1 MNGQEIRR
9 QFDLVAREYDE
20 NRKKFIPLYDAFYQD
35 STACIAA
42 CITPPAS
49 ILDLGAGTGL
59 LTSFW
64 YKHYPEASYHLVDIA
79 PEMLSVARRRF
90 GGLHNVSYAEHDYVK
105 SLPAG
110 NYDAI
115 ISALSIHHLEDDQK
129 QCLFKELY
137 KRLPEGGC
145 LVNYDQFC
153 CREKELDVKVN
164 EYWERGIL
172 KAGLSGHD
180 LDLLQ
185 ERRRLD
191 RECTVSDELQMMQV
205 SGFRSVECIY
215 RFSKFAVILAI
226 K

>member
-42 CITPPAS
+42 CTTPPAS

-64 YKHYPEASYHLVDIA
+64 YRHYPEASYHLVDIA

-90 GGLHNVSYAEHDYVK
+90 GGLHNVSYAEHDYEK
-105 SLPAG
+105 CLPAG

-172 KAGLSGHD
+172 KAGLSKHD

-185 ERRRLD
+185 ERRKLD
-191 RECTVSDELQMMQV
+191 RECTVSDEMQMMQG

-215 RFSKFAVILAI
+215 RFSKFSVILAI

>member
-64 YKHYPEASYHLVDIA
+64 YRHYPEASYHLVDIA

-90 GGLHNVSYAEHDYVK
+90 GGLHNVSYAEHDYEK
-105 SLPAG
+105 CLPAG

-115 ISALSIHHLEDDQK
+115 IW
-129 QCLFKELY
+129 LF
-137 KRLPEGGC
+137 C
-145 LVNYDQFC
+145 
-153 CREKELDVKVN
+153 
-164 EYWERGIL
+164 
-172 KAGLSGHD
+172 
-180 LDLLQ
+180 
-185 ERRRLD
+185 
-191 RECTVSDELQMMQV
+191 
-205 SGFRSVECIY
+205 
-215 RFSKFAVILAI
+215 
-226 K
+226 

>member
-1 MNGQEIRR
+1 
-9 QFDLVAREYDE
+9 
-20 NRKKFIPLYDAFYQD
+20 
-35 STACIAA
+35 
-42 CITPPAS
+42 
-49 ILDLGAGTGL
+49 
-59 LTSFW
+59 
-64 YKHYPEASYHLVDIA
+64 
-79 PEMLSVARRRF
+79 MLSVARRRF
-90 GGLHNVSYAEHDYVK
+90 GGLHNVSYAEHDYEK
-105 SLPAG
+105 CLPAG

-172 KAGLSGHD
+172 KAGLSKHD

-185 ERRRLD
+185 ERRKLD
-191 RECTVSDELQMMQV
+191 RECTVSDEMQMMQG

-215 RFSKFAVILAI
+215 RFSKFSVILAI